1 MGAFTLHSEG
11 VGKKALDYRDEISLG
26 LEREFGKSSKVR
38 KLAAAL
44 ADRVTL
50 HSFETLDT
58 DDSIP
63 ALARNDIRDGEFV
76 KKAVES
82 TLSRLLPTYK
92 LPRFHFRLIDTG
104 FGFVVD
110 ANLDYNALNVIYH
123 KSVPEEHSSLSSAY
137 LLAHILDARAD
148 LYFAAHYMAEP
159 VTSSISSDIIG
170 IRHFDFL
177 RRRLKNMEE
186 AELFTNVVAPDFPT
200 IGEALNSGERSFAEF
215 LVLLDKAAKFKEWIQ
230 KTNPD
235 AGLIR
240 EYHKPVTATTWA
252 DRLGPKSVRFAVATG
267 LGMLADMVAPTGL
280 GTAAGM
286 AIGAA
291 DALMLDR
298 LIKGWRPNQF
308 INDRYQPFVRP
319 ATNDRE

>member
-11 VGKKALDYRDEISLG
+11 LGKKALDYRDEISLG
-26 LEREFGKSSKVR
+26 LEREFGKSTKVR

-50 HSFETLDT
+50 HSFESLDT
-58 DDSIP
+58 NDSIP
-63 ALARNDIRDGEFV
+63 ALARNDIRDGKFV

-82 TLSRLLPTYK
+82 KLARLLPTYK

-110 ANLDYNALNVIYH
+110 TNLDYNALNVVYQ
-123 KSVPEEHSSLSSAY
+123 KSVPKEQIALSSAY

-200 IGEALNSGERSFAEF
+200 IGEALNSGQRSFAEF

-240 EYHKPVTATTWA
+240 EYHKAVTATTWA
-252 DRLGPKSVRFAVATG
+252 DRLGPKSARFAVATG

-280 GTAAGM
+280 GTAAGV

-291 DALMLDR
+291 DALLLDR

-308 INDRYQPFVRP
+308 INDKYQPFVRP
-319 ATNDRE
+319 AKDDRE